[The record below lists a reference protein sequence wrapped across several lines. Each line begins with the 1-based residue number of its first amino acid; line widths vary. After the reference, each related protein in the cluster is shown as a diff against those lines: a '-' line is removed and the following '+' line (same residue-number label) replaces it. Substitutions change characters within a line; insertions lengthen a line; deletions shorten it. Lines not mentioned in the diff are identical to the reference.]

1 MTFISGQL
9 WRSINLQRIKVYH
22 CFTTVYKE
30 WKDQRKDQIIE
41 QRRSDN
47 SPHHFRNWNK
57 AIHIKNYVGGGSARF
72 SQHLEQMH
80 SVKNYLFITNIA
92 FCTAAPSP

>member
-1 MTFISGQL
+1 METQMTFISGQL

-22 CFTTVYKE
+22 CFITVYKE

-57 AIHIKNYVGGGSARF
+57 VIHIKNYVGGGSTWQDSHNTWSKCILSKIIHL
-72 SQHLEQMH
+72 SQ
-80 SVKNYLFITNIA
+80 T
-92 FCTAAPSP
+92 